1 MKIEIE
7 WNLTPKMIEDMNQ
20 WAGEDWKQEL
30 IEEGLDQVQEQTREG
45 ADTGE
50 VSIYEIHD
58 TCDENIGDFIA
69 EIDGTWEI
77 TD

>member
-7 WNLTPKMIEDMNQ
+7 WDLTPKIIEDMNQ

-30 IEEGLDQVQEQTREG
+30 IEEGLDQVQEQTRNG
-45 ADTGE
+45 SNTGE

-58 TCDENIGDFIA
+58 TCGEMAGDFIA
-69 EIDGTWEI
+69 EIFGTWDI